1 MKAVLLP
8 APRVSRWSGGQTA
21 EIALWPPESSYARRD
36 FLWRLSSA
44 TVECET
50 SVFTSLPD
58 YDRVIALL
66 YGDLT
71 LDVAGQ
77 TVPLG
82 LCQPYAFD
90 GGPPVTS
97 TGCAVDFNLML
108 RKGKCTGEMRPLHSG
123 ELFLTA
129 GEHLFY
135 AADPMTVRWK
145 NGGCVLPAGGCLRIT
160 LCRGESVQVTAEP
173 RGRAMLAS
181 VRYVK

>member
-8 APRVSRWSGGQTA
+8 APRVSHWSGGQTA

-90 GGPPVTS
+90 GGTPVTS

-108 RKGKCTGEMRPLHSG
+108 RKGKCTGEMRS
-123 ELFLTA
+123 
-129 GEHLFY
+129 
-135 AADPMTVRWK
+135 
-145 NGGCVLPAGGCLRIT
+145 LRAII
-160 LCRGESVQVTAEP
+160 SSSA
-173 RGRAMLAS
+173 
-181 VRYVK
+181 